1 MKKHPLST
9 ACAYVMLGALIIFGI
24 AGISLTYTEMLPPDW
39 VWLTAY
45 AQTAIVLSLGAAF
58 VAASLA
64 SMRSAWHA
72 ERALQ
77 ANNGRIMWLALGY
90 TTFCIVIE
98 VAIGKLGAAYIG
110 AEVPTMALFA
120 LLTFFAIAPRL
131 VAVILSGMDGIE
143 REAAHE
149 IDQGEKAHDLARLEI
164 IEKAREARIQQ
175 GAVNLQAERDNR
187 AKRATSAGL
196 IGAAALL
203 AGATA
208 TEAMIPSAHA
218 FPTETV
224 ASNGGEE
231 SESDPVFKRSV
242 WAKNLSKYDRAKE
255 LFAAQPNISAKR
267 VARIVGVSKETVKQW
282 RFRAQAELAIAAN
295 PVNATLLDRTA

>member
-9 ACAYVMLGALIIFGI
+9 ACAYTMLGALIVFGI

-45 AQTAIVLSLGAAF
+45 AQTAIVISLGAAF

-77 ANNGRIMWLALGY
+77 ANNGRIMWLALAY
-90 TTFCIVIE
+90 TAFCIVIE
-98 VAIGKLGAAYIG
+98 VVIGKLGAAYIG
-110 AEVPTMALFA
+110 AEVPTVALFA
-120 LLTFFAIAPRL
+120 LLTFFAVAPRL

-143 REAAHE
+143 REAVKA
-149 IDQGEKAHDLARLEI
+149 DDRDEKAHDLARLEI
-164 IEKAREARIQQ
+164 IERERRERIQA
-175 GAVNLQAERDNR
+175 GVKNLNDER

-208 TEAMIPSAHA
+208 TEAMIPQAHA

-224 ASNGGEE
+224 ARNGGEE
-231 SESDPVFKRSV
+231 SETDPVFKRGV

-267 VARIVGVSKETVKQW
+267 VARAVGISKETAKNW
-282 RFRAQAELAIAAN
+282 RIRAQAELAIAAN

>member
-9 ACAYVMLGALIIFGI
+9 ACAYVMLGALIVFGI
-24 AGISLTYTEMLPPDW
+24 AGISLTYTQMLPPEW

-143 REAAHE
+143 REAAQE
-149 IDQGEKAHDLARLEI
+149 IDQGEKAHDLKRLEI
-164 IEKAREARIQQ
+164 IEGARAKRIEE
-175 GAVNLQAERDNR
+175 GVKNLNEER

-208 TEAMIPSAHA
+208 TDAMIPQAHA
-218 FPTETV
+218 FATETV
-224 ASNGGEE
+224 ARNGGEE
-231 SESDPVFKRSV
+231 NEPDPVSFKRGV
-242 WAKNLSKYDRAKE
+242 WAKNVSKYDRAKE

-267 VARIVGVSKETVKQW
+267 VARAVGISKETAKNW
-282 RFRAQAELAIAAN
+282 RIRAQAELAIAAN